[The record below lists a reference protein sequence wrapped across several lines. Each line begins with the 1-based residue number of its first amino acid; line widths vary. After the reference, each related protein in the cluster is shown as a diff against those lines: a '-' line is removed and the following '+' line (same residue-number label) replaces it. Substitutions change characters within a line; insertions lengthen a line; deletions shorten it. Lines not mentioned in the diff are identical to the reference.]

1 VNEDPTI
8 VAGKG
13 LSVGE
18 YVLDEKIGQGA
29 FGEVWRAHHRA
40 WTDQLAAVK
49 IPTDPT
55 YLRQL
60 KSEGFSL
67 HRLAHPN
74 IVRVIGFDPAGA
86 PPYLMT
92 ELVNGPSLS
101 EVLTRGRLP
110 VAKSKAI
117 LRQILAGLEYAHEH
131 GVVHGDL
138 KPGNV
143 LVEQAAVS
151 GQTVPDGA
159 VKLTDFG
166 VGLVAVTAALGPGS
180 SSKLM
185 RTDRGTGGVS
195 TLAYLAPEQR
205 EGAAPDAK
213 SDIFAC
219 GVMLFE
225 LLTGERPAGAEA
237 PSEMNPEVGHEL
249 DDIFRRAYARR
260 DRRYGTAREFI
271 AALDGVV
278 SKPAPPVQQQSASAA
293 APPVVDAIPLAPP
306 PAARKPVEDD
316 IIGLRPDDA
325 SEFSLP
331 TPVAPA
337 PPRPVEPPAK
347 PAGKPQRSL
356 VVMDELARHPVRSS
370 AELKELFQRIQL
382 SRELEAGEIANLRL
396 RMDLWAE
403 SIGGIP
409 GLAEKVEIVEALDCD
424 YHRVVVRTQF
434 ESSGGATPEQDR
446 IEQAVILAN
455 PQAAQDCGSVLVPED
470 FTMAVHLSTG
480 VFPVAVLEMIP
491 IPLIRSTLANLLS
504 AAKTQAAGRRIERQ
518 ELKLARA
525 TVLSLRYV
533 FEGIEHGICFAGAS
547 LKVVAPTAPLTKMR
561 DELLKRAAL
570 LLDTENIGAG
580 INELRQ
586 MFLTPNAAQ
595 PRAERMLVALRAK
608 LSAAYM
614 ALARDTAGGFGMFE
628 SLAHSGRA
636 ADLLPGSEAA
646 AAHDRWVLKRSF
658 WVNAGPGLG
667 IGLVFLLIA
676 AANHFSPGFI
686 LAAIGAAVAGIVIW
700 RRMHTQMARTVLAF
714 SHACVVPLAIAAV
727 LATALKD
734 YNSIISDISGVILVV
749 LVIVSDSMFFRK
761 YGQWLLRPPYR
772 DSLSGAPMEVLN
784 LIQTILDTDWEKLR
798 PYYVEM
804 DPLYKHAAAKIVE
817 MPAQTDEAPADAKDE
832 DPDDL
837 PELEES

>member
-1 VNEDPTI
+1 VNEDSTI
-8 VAGKG
+8 VASKG

-49 IPTDPT
+49 IPTDPA

-74 IVRVIGFDPAGA
+74 IVRVIGFDPAA
-86 PPYLMT
+86 SPPYLMS
-92 ELVNGPSLS
+92 ELVKGSSLS
-101 EVLTRGRLP
+101 EVLTHGKLP
-110 VAKSKAI
+110 VAKSMAI

-143 LVEQAAVS
+143 LVEQEAVT
-151 GQTVPDGA
+151 GDRVAEGA

-166 VGLVAVTAALGPGS
+166 VGLVAVTAALGSGS
-180 SSKLM
+180 SSRLL
-185 RTDRGTGGVS
+185 RADRGTGGVA

-219 GVMLFE
+219 GVMMFE
-225 LLTGERPAGAEA
+225 LLTGERPAGAEV
-237 PSEMNPEVGHEL
+237 PSELNPDVGQEL
-249 DDIFRRAYARR
+249 DEIFHRAYARR
-260 DRRYGTAREFI
+260 DRRFGSAREFI
-271 AALDGVV
+271 TALEGVAA
-278 SKPAPPVQQQSASAA
+278 KA
-293 APPVVDAIPLAPP
+293 APPVKQQNTIAA
-306 PAARKPVEDD
+306 PAAPTAAPAASAGEEDV
-316 IIGLRPDDA
+316 IALRPDDGA
-325 SEFSLP
+325 EFALP
-331 TPVAPA
+331 TPVAPPPPHAAAAA
-337 PPRPVEPPAK
+337 PPPHAR
-347 PAGKPQRSL
+347 PAGKPQRNL
-356 VVMDELARHPVRSS
+356 VVIDEIARQPVRSA
-370 AELKELFQRIQL
+370 AELKDLFQHIQL
-382 SRELEAGEIANLRL
+382 ARQLEAGEIANLRL
-396 RMDLWAE
+396 RMDQWAE
-403 SIGGIP
+403 SVGGIP
-409 GLAEKVEIVEALDCD
+409 GMAEKIEIVEALDCD

-434 ESSGGATPEQDR
+434 ESTGGAIAAQDQ

-455 PQAAQDCGSVLVPED
+455 PSAAQDCGSALGLDD
-470 FTMAVHLSTG
+470 FSLAVDLSTG

-491 IPLIRSTLANLLS
+491 IPLIRSTVANLLS

-533 FEGIEHGICFAGAS
+533 YEGFEHGICFAGTS

-586 MFLTPNAAQ
+586 MFLTPNPAQ

-614 ALARDTAGGFGMFE
+614 SLAEETAGGFGMFE
-628 SLAHSGRA
+628 SLTYSGRA
-636 ADLLPGSEAA
+636 AELLPGSEAA
-646 AAHDRWVLKRSF
+646 AAHDRDVTKKSF
-658 WVNAGPGLG
+658 WVNAGPGLA
-667 IGLVFLLIA
+667 IGLIFAGIA
-676 AANHFSPGFI
+676 ATARISAGFAF
-686 LAAIGAAVAGIVIW
+686 AAVGAAVAGILIW
-700 RRMHTQMARTVLAF
+700 RRMQTRMARTVLAF
-714 SHACVVPLAIAAV
+714 CHACVFPLALAAV
-727 LATALKD
+727 LAT
-734 YNSIISDISGVILVV
+734 IIRDPREILRDVCAIILVV
-749 LVIVSDSMFFRK
+749 LLIVIDWLVFREC
-761 YGQWLLRPPYR
+761 GPWLLRPPFY
-772 DSLSGAPMEVLN
+772 DSLGGAPLEVLN
-784 LIQTILDTDWEKLR
+784 QIQTMLEPDWEKLR
-798 PYYVEM
+798 PYYVAM

-817 MPAQTDEAPADAKDE
+817 MPAQADGSPADADE
-832 DPDDL
+832 KDPDEPID
-837 PELEES
+837 LEES